1 MLRELDSELASDFV
15 NYRAILIQSAGPKV
29 FCAGHDLKE
38 LQENG
43 AHKEIFELCKSVMK
57 KIREI
62 DVPVIVAVDGIA
74 AAAGCQLVAGC
85 DIVLA
90 DRRSKFSVPG
100 VNLGIYCHSPGV
112 ELSRAIPRKAALY
125 MLTTGKYLNADDA
138 FSLGLVSKL
147 TSNEKTLDDLIDETL
162 VSINATSRSVQAM
175 GKKGFYSQIERNI
188 EDAADGMAGA
198 MVTNLTYTDTQN
210 GIKSFLNKQ
219 KPNWSHTDATI
230 NDENKE

>member
-1 MLRELDSELASDFV
+1 MTPVQLQHRHQMLRELDSELASDVV

-43 AHKEIFELCKSVMK
+43 AHKEIFDLCKSVMK

-138 FSLGLVSKL
+138 FRKTAICFGDSLC
-147 TSNEKTLDDLIDETL
+147 
-162 VSINATSRSVQAM
+162 
-175 GKKGFYSQIERNI
+175 
-188 EDAADGMAGA
+188 
-198 MVTNLTYTDTQN
+198 
-210 GIKSFLNKQ
+210 
-219 KPNWSHTDATI
+219 
-230 NDENKE
+230 